1 MVELLSAQKSLDSG
15 ILKLA
20 PSPGVNSA
28 IKLLYMPAHYCEYQH
43 PWYLNEKKAWQTF
56 WSLHF
61 IKLQSFSLPKV
72 KSIIISYCSNV

>member
-1 MVELLSAQKSLDSG
+1 MAELLSAQKSLDSG

-43 PWYLNEKKAWQTF
+43 PWYLNEKKLGRLSGPYT
-56 WSLHF
+56 SLNSSH
-61 IKLQSFSLPKV
+61 SVCPR
-72 KSIIISYCSNV
+72 